1 MEWIKD
7 MSKEIKRLERKVKI
21 GKKLTFSEKYFVYTV
36 GLLEKIKWK

>member
-7 MSKEIKRLERKVKI
+7 MSKEIKRLERKVKT

-36 GLLEKIKWK
+36 GLLERIK